1 MSNFPLYDNLVKD
14 IPKKDITVQ
23 QKEEFISKAQVIDS
37 KGRDL
42 IFALIQ
48 FYRIENG
55 DDQLSEDLP
64 YKGVREQNEKGLE
77 NLTWSFT
84 DFPIKLRHILYKF
97 ILIHVQSMEEE
108 QARNGHII

>member
-14 IPKKDITVQ
+14 IPKKDLTVQ
-23 QKEEFISKAQVIDS
+23 QKEEFISKVQDIDS

-48 FYRIENG
+48 FYRIENE
-55 DDQLSEDLP
+55 DDKSSEDLP
-64 YKGVREQNEKGLE
+64 YKGIREENEKGLK

-84 DFPIKLRHILYKF
+84 DFPLKLRHILHKF